1 MTSNDIKGLP
11 LDYLNS
17 TLAKKPLEHIKTL
30 MDSIAPYGEKI
41 TPVKGEVLRYQV
53 NGKRYCYLLESG
65 SISLNRRG
73 DGMVLNS
80 EKSPFIMGV
89 SNQSAYGDR
98 LYVRALEK
106 SELTRLP
113 LERFNLLVQK
123 YSLWES
129 TCALL
134 IYTSSR
140 IFEHCTM
147 IAKMSSYDIVKFQL
161 NQLMNESPS
170 FRTNIT
176 AATYIK
182 ERTYLSRSSIMR
194 IISDLKSAGLLS
206 MEKGV
211 LIELKQLPPRY

>member
-1 MTSNDIKGLP
+1 MTSIDIKDLP
-11 LDYLNS
+11 ADYLNS
-17 TLAKKPLEHIKTL
+17 TLAKKPLEHIQAL
-30 MDSIAPYGEKI
+30 MDAIAPYGEKI
-41 TPVKGEVLRYQV
+41 VPVKGEVLRYQI
-53 NGKRYCYLLESG
+53 NGRRYCYLLEIG

-80 EKSPFIMGV
+80 ERSPFIMGV

-106 SELTRLP
+106 SVLIRLP
-113 LERFNLLVQK
+113 LERFNLLVEK
-123 YSLWES
+123 FALWQS

-147 IAKMSSYDIVKFQL
+147 IAQMSSYDIVKFQL
-161 NQLMNESPS
+161 NQLMHESS
-170 FRTNIT
+170 GFRANIT
-176 AATYIK
+176 AANYIK

-194 IISDLKSAGLLS
+194 IISDLRRAGLLS

-211 LIELKQLPPRY
+211 LVDLKSLPLRY

>member
-1 MTSNDIKGLP
+1 MNPIDTKHLSS
-11 LDYLNS
+11 DYSNS
-17 TLAKKPLEHIKTL
+17 TLAKKPLEHIQIL
-30 MDSIAPYGEKI
+30 LDAIAPYGEKI
-41 TPVKGEVLRYQV
+41 TSVKGEVLRYQT
-53 NGKRYCYLLESG
+53 NGRRYCYLLESG

-80 EKSPFIMGV
+80 ERSPFIMGI

-106 SELTRLP
+106 SSLIRLP
-113 LERFNLLVQK
+113 LERFNLLLEK
-123 YSLWES
+123 FSLWES

-147 IAKMSSYDIVKFQL
+147 ITQMSSYDIVKFHL
-161 NQLMNESPS
+161 NQLMHESPS
-170 FRTNIT
+170 YRTSIT
-176 AATYIK
+176 AANYIK

-194 IISDLKSAGLLS
+194 IISDIKSAGLLS
-206 MEKGV
+206 IEKGV
-211 LIELKQLPPRY
+211 LIDLKPLPLKY